1 MSLINQIC
9 RQITDVQFPIEVEKL
24 ITDWIYTRINKS
36 KMLRD
41 FAGSDLLSKAREDY
55 NDSCGMLD
63 NILKKPMPYIRDW
76 YYETIHNESQ
86 KGNYFTDYG
95 NLGPTMHYFDITIPV
110 GEGSGENGRMLKE
123 DVIKFIRYSPLHSWQ
138 QGFSGPPVC
147 ASASAQFW
155 REALSV
161 LLTHAL
167 WLAVLPSV
175 LRRWARPAG
184 FAASSA
190 AGRRANLGW
199 PRCSCGPHRPRSQPW
214 PLRIGAESRTP
225 RAAAC
230 RHRSR
235 TCASAWAAP

>member
-9 RQITDVQFPIEVEKL
+9 RQITDVQFPIEVEKQ

-123 DVIKFIRYSPLHSWQ
+123 DVIKFIRYSLKRDFTSRTRKFYALRRISHIRMMLFRSLTTKT
-138 QGFSGPPVC
+138 
-147 ASASAQFW
+147 
-155 REALSV
+155 REANHPWTSENYF
-161 LLTHAL
+161 
-167 WLAVLPSV
+167 WS
-175 LRRWARPAG
+175 
-184 FAASSA
+184 
-190 AGRRANLGW
+190 
-199 PRCSCGPHRPRSQPW
+199 PRSD
-214 PLRIGAESRTP
+214 IESWYT
-225 RAAAC
+225 
-230 RHRSR
+230 HEI
-235 TCASAWAAP
+235 